1 MGYKFIT
8 KNIYLT
14 LGISAVLI
22 IGFIFLDWEKDV
34 TKKVAEDVKNA
45 CTGSNL
51 QKRQTSKE
59 TCYYQEFIKIGEE
72 KGSEEAFE
80 TLFAL
85 QKIDQSAQGCHLM
98 AHGIGTGSYRNDPDN
113 WQELIRNISSAC
125 SYGGPHGVIEEYL
138 QDSGQ
143 KMTKEFIP
151 QICGSEPRADCNHI
165 VGHLILVETE
175 ADINKAIDLCGV
187 FTDNYQ
193 REFCL
198 TGVFMEYQTALN
210 LIVHGY
216 APESWRNW
224 PARVPELEKTC
235 RSYDG
240 ENAVACWKEIS
251 HAVIAK
257 FRGEPQKV
265 FDFCNSAQAVEA
277 ALECKHH
284 SIGIMAASHRFD
296 LENLKSMCLI
306 PQKNEPDFE
315 GQCYIQLAASTLS
328 TIPDAKD
335 KVEAFCRG
343 LSDEYRNDCLNRLP
357 TLIQTP
363 LND

>member
-1 MGYKFIT
+1 MGYKFIF
-8 KNIYLT
+8 KNRYLIV
-14 LGISAVLI
+14 GIVAVLI
-22 IGFIFLDWEKDV
+22 LGLFLFIREKDPLS
-34 TKKVAEDVKNA
+34 KRAEDVKIA
-45 CTGSNL
+45 CTGPNL
-51 QKRQTSKE
+51 QNRQISKE

-72 KGSEEAFE
+72 KGSEYAFE
-80 TLFAL
+80 ILADL
-85 QKIDQSAQGCHLM
+85 QAIDSDAQGCHLM

-125 SYGGPHGVIEEYL
+125 SYGGPHGVIEEYF

-151 QICGSEPRADCNHI
+151 QICGSQPRADCNHI

-175 ADINKAIDLCGV
+175 ADIDKGIDLCGA
-187 FTDNYQ
+187 FTDDYQ
-193 REFCL
+193 RQFCL
-198 TGVFMEYQTALN
+198 TGIFMEYQTAQN
-210 LIVHGY
+210 LITHGY
-216 APESWRNW
+216 APTSWRNW
-224 PARVPELEKTC
+224 PARVPELEKVC

-257 FRGEPQKV
+257 LRGDPQKV
-265 FDFCNSAQAVEA
+265 FDFCNSAQIVEG

-315 GQCYIQLAASTLS
+315 GQCYLQLVSSTLS
-328 TIPDAKD
+328 TIPDGKD
-335 KVEAFCRG
+335 KVESFCRG
-343 LSDEYRNDCLNRLP
+343 LSDKYRNDCLNRFPKLM
-357 TLIQTP
+357 QAP